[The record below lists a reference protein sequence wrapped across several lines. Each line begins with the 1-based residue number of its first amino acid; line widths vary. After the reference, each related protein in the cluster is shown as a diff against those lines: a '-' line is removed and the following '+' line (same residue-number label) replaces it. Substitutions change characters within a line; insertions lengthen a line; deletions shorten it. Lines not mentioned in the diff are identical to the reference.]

1 MESASLGLPS
11 NEPGDILNVSHVL
24 KFPNCIKKK
33 EGGESRKKLEQT
45 DQDQIPQPLK
55 FLLMPVGFI
64 QKLIK
69 LSEKET
75 PKTIWQQNLVVA
87 LLLFLLILRA

>member
-33 EGGESRKKLEQT
+33 EGGESWKKLEQT
-45 DQDQIPQPLK
+45 EEERGERERVR
-55 FLLMPVGFI
+55 MA
-64 QKLIK
+64 
-69 LSEKET
+69 E
-75 PKTIWQQNLVVA
+75 
-87 LLLFLLILRA
+87 ILG